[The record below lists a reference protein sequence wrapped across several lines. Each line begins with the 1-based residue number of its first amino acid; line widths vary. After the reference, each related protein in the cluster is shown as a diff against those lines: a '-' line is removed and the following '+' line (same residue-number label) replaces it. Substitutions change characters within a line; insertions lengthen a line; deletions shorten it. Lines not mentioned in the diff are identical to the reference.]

1 MTDMNIEQGFVQ
13 SFHAPGTS
21 SSTGRILDQQS
32 IKTQPVY
39 FYIDA
44 KYTFMYFFIVLS
56 VCPKETSKTKRTSNN
71 PLTINICS
79 MFQSLDC

>member
-56 VCPKETSKTKRTSNN
+56 VCPKETSKTKN
-71 PLTINICS
+71 PILPGNVPRPFS
-79 MFQSLDC
+79 KSKF